1 MIDSIH
7 KATNKIFKDIFKSN
21 MSQLLHSYFVP
32 VSVCCSR
39 QTCANCC
46 IPICPGLSVLFSANM
61 CQLLHSYFVPV
72 SVYYSQQ
79 TCVNCCIPICPGLS
93 VLFSS
98 NMCQLLHSYL
108 SRSQCVILSKHVPIA
123 AFLFVPVSVCY
134 SQQTCANC
142 CIPICPGLSV
152 LFSANM
158 CQLLH
163 SYLSRSQCVI
173 LSKHVPIAAF
183 QFVPVSVCCSPQ
195 TCANCCIPICPGL
208 SVLFS
213 ANMCQLL
220 HSYLSRSQC
229 VILSKHV
236 PIAAFLFVPVSGCY
250 SQQTCANCCTRIC
263 LGLSVLFSSNM
274 CQLLHSYF
282 VSVSVC
288 YCPQTCA
295 NCCIPILSQSQC
307 VILSKYVSIT
317 AFLFSSCTQFGRN
330 KYTHTKAWM
339 LEIDRTRFDNFP
351 FVWMFCLFRVFCD
364 PIGIPQ

>member
-21 MSQLLHSYFVP
+21 MCQLLHSYFVP

-39 QTCANCC
+39 QTCADCC
-46 IPICPGLSVLFSANM
+46 IPILSRSQCVIHLKHVPIAAFLFCPGLRVLFSA
-61 CQLLHSYFVPV
+61 
-72 SVYYSQQ
+72 
-79 TCVNCCIPICPGLS
+79 
-93 VLFSS
+93 

-108 SRSQCVILSKHVPIA
+108 SRSQCAVLLKHVPIA

-163 SYLSRSQCVI
+163 SNLSRSQCAV
-173 LSKHVPIAAF
+173 LLKHVPIAAF
-183 QFVPVSVCCSPQ
+183 LFVPVSVCYSQQ
-195 TCANCCIPICPGL
+195 TCVNCCIPICPGL

-220 HSYLSRSQC
+220 HSYLSRSQG

-236 PIAAFLFVPVSGCY
+236 PIAAPL
-250 SQQTCANCCTRIC
+250 
-263 LGLSVLFSSNM
+263 
-274 CQLLHSYF
+274 F

-288 YCPQTCA
+288 CSPQTCA
-295 NCCIPILSQSQC
+295 NCCIPILSRSQC
-307 VILSKYVSIT
+307 VIVLKHVPIA
-317 AFLFSSCTQFGRN
+317 AFLFCPSLS
-330 KYTHTKAWM
+330 
-339 LEIDRTRFDNFP
+339 
-351 FVWMFCLFRVFCD
+351 VLFSANMC
-364 PIGIPQ
+364 Q